1 MQKEPRYFTIKQ
13 FNRITFRAAH
23 ALVKLRK
30 ERKMLPKSLQKQIML
45 AVSEVNSCR
54 VCSYVHTKSL
64 LKEGAT
70 QEELDLL
77 FKDNF
82 SNLTAKEA
90 HALLFAEHYADTL
103 GKYDTETITV
113 LRRYYTAQEV
123 AGIIATIRIIMFG
136 NANGINL
143 TNFVNR
149 FRFKRNK
156 NSKLGTELYN
166 GFFAYILFPLFLLIN
181 IFVPKRVI

>member
-1 MQKEPRYFTIKQ
+1 MQKEPRYFTVKQ
-13 FNRITFRAAH
+13 FNRISFRTAH
-23 ALVKLRK
+23 AIIKLRK
-30 ERKMLPKSLQKQIML
+30 ERKLISKSLQKQIML

-54 VCSYVHTKSL
+54 VCSYVHTQAL

-70 QEELDLL
+70 KEELDAL
-77 FKDNF
+77 FSDNF
-82 SNLTAKEA
+82 RNLDEKEA

-103 GKYDTETITV
+103 GNYDGETLTE
-113 LRRYYTAQEV
+113 LRRYYSAQEV
-123 AGIIATIRIIMFG
+123 AGIIGTIQIIMFG

-149 FRFKRNK
+149 FRLKRNK

-166 GFFAYILFPLFLLIN
+166 GFFAYLLLPFFLLIN
-181 IFVPKRVI
+181 IFVRKRVI